1 MCQGQGRG
9 EKILFLL
16 PGIFLNP
23 SIGIKGIYRN
33 THDVN
38 GIVYKKSGG
47 RQFQGSLSVSITV
60 MFPSNTSFFSAKL
73 KVLSLWFC
81 FVVVKFCPQFSFT
94 CRYGGQRKVPILL
107 SRKQNILPKTV
118 SAFSFFTRNGPN
130 GYPQL
135 QKSVR
140 KRFCGCSAALWEG
153 DRRGGL
159 RRALGKPSIRY
170 YQV

>member
-1 MCQGQGRG
+1 MCQGQGLG

-60 MFPSNTSFFSAKL
+60 MFPSNTSFFSAKCL
-73 KVLSLWFC
+73 GRKSLSPLYHLLFI
-81 FVVVKFCPQFSFT
+81 SFNH
-94 CRYGGQRKVPILL
+94 C
-107 SRKQNILPKTV
+107 LPSSLHPSCHPCTTV
-118 SAFSFFTRNGPN
+118 SGICNFP
-130 GYPQL
+130 
-135 QKSVR
+135 
-140 KRFCGCSAALWEG
+140 ALWTTLDSLYG
-153 DRRGGL
+153 ITN
-159 RRALGKPSIRY
+159 RASTG
-170 YQV
+170 QVLCWVLCFRKEKQM